1 MELGECMNAVYRY
14 GDVAG
19 TLVWDHMTRFPFHG
33 CLRVIRILL
42 TEQET
47 NTHPVY
53 RDEVLR
59 A

>member
-1 MELGECMNAVYRY
+1 MNAVYWY
-14 GDVAG
+14 ADVG
-19 TLVWDHMTRFPFHG
+19 VTLVWDHLTRFPFYK

-47 NTHPVY
+47 NTHPVH
-53 RDEVLR
+53 RDEGLR

>member
-1 MELGECMNAVYRY
+1 MNAVYWY
-14 GDVAG
+14 ADVTG

-33 CLRVIRILL
+33 CLRVIRVFL
-42 TEQET
+42 TEQDT
-47 NTHPVY
+47 NTLPVY